1 MKVDALTTSRLQPW
15 LPSVAIGEVHIV
27 SSGPVCWFVRN
38 VLKQGA
44 MTIAP
49 YIFYGRARFDPTST
63 SSLALLAHE
72 LKHVEQYR
80 AMGRLRFLARYLRDL
95 AGNRMQ
101 YSKELPLEAEA
112 YALQAKVLAA
122 LGPLTS

>member
-1 MKVDALTTSRLQPW
+1 MRVDALTTSRLQPW
-15 LPSVAIGEVHIV
+15 LPSVSIGEVHIV
-27 SSGPVCWFVRN
+27 SSGPVCWFVRH

-49 YIFYGRARFDPTST
+49 YIFYGRAHFDPTSI

-80 AMGRLRFLARYLRDL
+80 AMGHVRFLARYFRDL
-95 AGNRMQ
+95 AGNRMR

-112 YALQAKVLAA
+112 YALQARVLVA